1 MAQVSSTDTPVPDAT
16 TTSAG
21 LFGDDE
27 SSAPAAGAADE
38 HATVES
44 TEAEQDAPDA
54 NTAEASP
61 GDAGT
66 EAAAAEELKV
76 VVSVQGERA
85 VIGVRRTGA
94 DPHIEAFDGRD
105 LPALARE
112 VPAVVERARA
122 RWEESPKHPAHTR
135 PAPAK
140 TATPAKRRQ
149 RGAQAQ
155 SESQAPQDGAEQQP
169 EALRLF

>member
-1 MAQVSSTDTPVPDAT
+1 MAQEASTATPIPDAA

-27 SSAPAAGAADE
+27 PSAPAASAAGE
-38 HATVES
+38 QATVES
-44 TEAEQDAPDA
+44 AEGEWETQDASVEEGNTVDPEAE
-54 NTAEASP
+54 
-61 GDAGT
+61 
-66 EAAAAEELKV
+66 AATAEELKV
-76 VVSVQGERA
+76 VVSVRGERA
-85 VIGVRRTGA
+85 IVGVQRAGA

-122 RWEESPKHPAHTR
+122 QWEESPKHPAHTR
-135 PAPAK
+135 PVPAK